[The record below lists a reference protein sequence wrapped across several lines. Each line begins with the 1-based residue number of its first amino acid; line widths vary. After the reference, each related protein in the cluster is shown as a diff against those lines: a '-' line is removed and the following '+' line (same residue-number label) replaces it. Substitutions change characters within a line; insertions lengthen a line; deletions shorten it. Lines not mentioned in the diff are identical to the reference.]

1 MQRRLNHPLIARLL
15 PTSERRVA
23 RQTLWIGA
31 IIAVQ
36 LLGGLVQ
43 LTISARI
50 LGPEGYG
57 VLAII
62 TAVTLL
68 IYGLLAIPGGEAVTA
83 FVTRGVAEGRPEEA
97 SRILRFVLALSF
109 GLSLIAYAIIAAL
122 AVTASSLLGID
133 QDHRDAMLLYGV
145 VGIFLATQ
153 TETLATLRL
162 SDRVSLGLAVAV
174 AAFLTR
180 IGLLAAAWL
189 TGGGLLAVVLAYV
202 AGVVV
207 NGGGMLA
214 AAAVSAPR
222 AGMTG
227 LLRSVSVRVPPDVI
241 RFQAGAFGKSAI
253 WVLAQN
259 LDAILLAQFTSSAD
273 VGLYRG
279 SRQIIDSTR
288 YPFLPLKDAVQPE
301 YSRQWY
307 SGRVTALRRASLR
320 FTLMTFTLAAAG
332 FGLLAIFHQPITRFI
347 LGAEFSEAAPLVL
360 IMLVGSFVSSSVSL
374 LTILPAAVG
383 RVWPSV
389 AGAVGGLAASFA
401 IIVWLAPQYGAAGAA
416 WANTAYFIVFVAVL
430 LPCIISILRPSHR
443 P

>member
-15 PTSERRVA
+15 PASERRVA

-31 IIAVQ
+31 ITAVQ
-36 LLGGLVQ
+36 LVGGLTQV
-43 LTISARI
+43 TISARI

-97 SRILRFVLALSF
+97 SRILRFVLALSL
-109 GLSLIAYAIIAAL
+109 GLSLIAYAVIAAL
-122 AVTASSLLGID
+122 TFTASSLLGID
-133 QDHRDAMLLYGV
+133 QDHRDAMLLYGM
-145 VGIFLATQ
+145 VGIFLVTQ
-153 TETLATLRL
+153 TETLAALRL
-162 SDRVSLGLAVAV
+162 SDRVSLGLAVTV

-189 TGGGLLAVVLAYV
+189 TGGGLLAVVLAHV

-207 NGGGMLA
+207 NGGGLLIA
-214 AAAVSAPR
+214 ATVSAPR

-241 RFQAGAFGKSAI
+241 QFQAGAFGKSAI

-259 LDAILLAQFTSSAD
+259 LDVILLAQFTSSAD

-332 FGLLAIFHQPITRFI
+332 FGSLAVFHQPITRFI
-347 LGAEFSEAAPLVL
+347 LGAEFSGAAPLVL

-374 LTILPAAVG
+374 LTILPAAMG

-389 AGAVGGLAASFA
+389 AGAAGGLAASFA
-401 IIVWLAPQYGAAGAA
+401 IIVWLAPRYGAEGAA

-430 LPCIISILRPSHR
+430 LPCIILILRQSHR

>member
-122 AVTASSLLGID
+122 AFTASSLLGID

-180 IGLLAAAWL
+180 TGLLAAAWL
-189 TGGGLLAVVLAYV
+189 TGGGLLAVVLAHV

-214 AAAVSAPR
+214 AATVSAPR

-227 LLRSVSVRVPPDVI
+227 LLRSVSVRVPPDVMQ
-241 RFQAGAFGKSAI
+241 FQAGAFGKSAI